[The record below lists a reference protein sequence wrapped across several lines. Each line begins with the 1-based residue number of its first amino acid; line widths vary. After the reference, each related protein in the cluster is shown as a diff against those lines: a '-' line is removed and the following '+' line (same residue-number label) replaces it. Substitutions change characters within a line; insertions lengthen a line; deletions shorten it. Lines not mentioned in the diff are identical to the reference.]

1 MLIHTCLET
10 DTEMPIYP
18 PLVLNETILIIQNTK
33 YLPLSFVCLG
43 NKVGMNLGRGS
54 AGARCMLAA
63 VVWNISD
70 ISLINQCVLG
80 WGTAGGFCS
89 LSDHT
94 SLMGFYIY
102 IYIYSNTYSN
112 IYIKVCTYIHM
123 NAKIQ
128 TFYVM
133 NSKAVWA
140 DYFVFFKIQESCRLF
155 LVHSLDSVKVIYR
168 QLA

>member
-54 AGARCMLAA
+54 ARARCMLAA

-102 IYIYSNTYSN
+102 IYIFKYIFEYIYKSMHIYSYECQDTN
-112 IYIKVCTYIHM
+112 ILCYEF
-123 NAKIQ
+123 Q
-128 TFYVM
+128 G
-133 NSKAVWA
+133 SL
-140 DYFVFFKIQESCRLF
+140 SRLF
-155 LVHSLDSVKVIYR
+155 CVFQDTGELQIVSST
-168 QLA
+168 